1 LPVRIESRW
10 QGAAGVGS
18 FFERLFAP
26 RVLRRIYADDSSGWI
41 ATLAA
46 APD

>member
-18 FFERLFAP
+18 FFERLFAL
-26 RVLRRIYADDSSGWI
+26 RVLRRIYADELERLDRYARRGS
-41 ATLAA
+41 
-46 APD
+46 

>member
-26 RVLRRIYADDSSGWI
+26 RVLRRIYADELERLDRYARRGS
-41 ATLAA
+41 
-46 APD
+46 